1 MVRPQCDRWGF
12 YDSHSCFQ
20 VSMHD
25 STRSVQK
32 KNEQLNA
39 SKRLIEEQ
47 EDEIM
52 VRCFISVGLS
62 YAPKSS

>member
-1 MVRPQCDRWGF
+1 
-12 YDSHSCFQ
+12 
-20 VSMHD
+20 MHD

-47 EDEIM
+47 EDEIT
-52 VRCFISVGLS
+52 VNVVDYLLKQNRFNTRLV
-62 YAPKSS
+62 

>member
-1 MVRPQCDRWGF
+1 
-12 YDSHSCFQ
+12 
-20 VSMHD
+20 MHD
-25 STRSVQK
+25 STRSALK

-52 VRCFISVGLS
+52 VRCLAQLVK
-62 YAPKSS
+62 A